1 MDLKNIILNNR
12 LFKNIFLNN
21 LIKEFSNA

>member
-1 MDLKNIILNNR
+1 MELKNIILNNR